1 MQDHYMVP
9 PLERFDL
16 EHILLLIAQKK
27 YFVLHAPRQ
36 TGKTTSMI
44 ALAQHLNVK
53 GEYQALYIN
62 VESAQAAREN
72 IHDGI
77 RAVLNEMSERLENNT
92 GENLIKAVWP
102 EILNVTGAN
111 SALNNILSRLARN
124 SPKPVVLLI
133 DEIDSLV
140 GDTLISVW
148 GM

>member
-1 MQDHYMVP
+1 
-9 PLERFDL
+9 
-16 EHILLLIAQKK
+16 
-27 YFVLHAPRQ
+27 
-36 TGKTTSMI
+36 
-44 ALAQHLNVK
+44 
-53 GEYQALYIN
+53 
-62 VESAQAAREN
+62 
-72 IHDGI
+72 
-77 RAVLNEMSERLENNT
+77 MSERLENNT

>member
-1 MQDHYMVP
+1 MW
-9 PLERFDL
+9 
-16 EHILLLIAQKK
+16 
-27 YFVLHAPRQ
+27 
-36 TGKTTSMI
+36 
-44 ALAQHLNVK
+44 
-53 GEYQALYIN
+53 
-62 VESAQAAREN
+62 ESAQAAREN